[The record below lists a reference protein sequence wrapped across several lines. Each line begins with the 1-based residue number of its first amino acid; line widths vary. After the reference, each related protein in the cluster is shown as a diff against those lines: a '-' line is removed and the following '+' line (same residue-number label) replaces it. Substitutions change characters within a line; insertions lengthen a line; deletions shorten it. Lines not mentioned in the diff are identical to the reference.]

1 MLLEGR
7 KGIQECLDG
16 GMKVARKFGKIEI
29 FWLAWFAHAG
39 VFRICKRFARKRKA
53 LRVIPRGKQWLTVY
67 RAHQVPES
75 KNKGK
80 RRASEQNTS
89 ESINTRNLS
98 HWYFFPRG

>member
-53 LRVIPRGKQWLTVY
+53 LRVILLDVRSVLERAPRELRQLVGTPDGNGWKNEFHLPASYASIFT
-67 RAHQVPES
+67 HES
-75 KNKGK
+75 
-80 RRASEQNTS
+80 
-89 ESINTRNLS
+89 
-98 HWYFFPRG
+98 